1 MEGMYICKGGYD
13 VVGKEIRECVKVNHR
28 QFMKTKSENSHENG
42 STQESPPF
50 TSHGFLFYTELPS
63 GYVAMVFDPPEMR
76 HYLGS
81 VLPRF
86 SQEEIS
92 IDFIAINHCS
102 TLYAKDCIHSACI
115 PAWDRPIRGF
125 TANPRFFVVP
135 RGMEKIIN
143 YVKERYNSMRMI
155 VTENAEHYL
164 NELLTLNYR
173 DGADVGGYFVRS
185 MIDNF
190 EWIDGYS
197 VRYGLY
203 YVDRQ
208 TLKRMPK
215 LSAKWYK
222 NFLTVDATS
231 NSNSSNIFKR
241 KNIMST
247 REMVSLGTEIVL
259 AVVGLWAMFVRP
271 EVLRFAEEMM
281 QVMASSICQFI
292 RGTHYSSSPNSN
304 LH

>member
-1 MEGMYICKGGYD
+1 MSSFISK
-13 VVGKEIRECVKVNHR
+13 RWR
-28 QFMKTKSENSHENG
+28 
-42 STQESPPF
+42 
-50 TSHGFLFYTELPS
+50 
-63 GYVAMVFDPPEMR
+63 VFDPPEMR

-81 VLPRF
+81 ILPRF
-86 SQEEIS
+86 SQGEMSIVKES
-92 IDFIAINHCS
+92 IDFIAINLCS

-115 PAWDRPIRGF
+115 PDWDRPIRGF

-173 DGADVGGYFVRS
+173 NGADVRGYFVRS

-222 NFLTVDATS
+222 NFLTVDATN
-231 NSNSSNIFKR
+231 NSNSSNIFER

-247 REMVSLGTEIVL
+247 VSQASKAEI
-259 AVVGLWAMFVRP
+259 
-271 EVLRFAEEMM
+271 
-281 QVMASSICQFI
+281 
-292 RGTHYSSSPNSN
+292 
-304 LH
+304 

>member
-1 MEGMYICKGGYD
+1 MKRRAAARNETFFMVEVVDWREIKKMKMDNRKACNGRHVICKGGYD
-13 VVGKEIRECVKVNHR
+13 VVGKEIRECVK
-28 QFMKTKSENSHENG
+28 
-42 STQESPPF
+42 
-50 TSHGFLFYTELPS
+50 
-63 GYVAMVFDPPEMR
+63 
-76 HYLGS
+76 
-81 VLPRF
+81 
-86 SQEEIS
+86 
-92 IDFIAINHCS
+92 
-102 TLYAKDCIHSACI
+102 
-115 PAWDRPIRGF
+115 

-241 KNIMST
+241 KNIMS
-247 REMVSLGTEIVL
+247 
-259 AVVGLWAMFVRP
+259 VGKS
-271 EVLRFAEEMM
+271 E
-281 QVMASSICQFI
+281 
-292 RGTHYSSSPNSN
+292 
-304 LH
+304 